1 MRCHF
6 ELLVVMATVQQMVD
20 CVLWL
25 TELKSVTRV
34 PRKFRLVHGG
44 SAQSYSSIK
53 KWDRRLREKLEVL

>member
-1 MRCHF
+1 MRCYF

-25 TELKSVTRV
+25 TELKPVTRV
-34 PRKFRLVHGG
+34 QRKFWFVHGG

-53 KWDRRLREKLEVL
+53 EWDRHLREKL